1 MWKPVRRMACPAS
14 GAVAAI
20 GLLLVLS
27 PLSAQAAAA
36 AVVNVP
42 CNAAT
47 LATAISGAASGE
59 TLSLTPHCQYQI
71 KAALP
76 VVGQDL
82 AIAGHWATLRRS
94 HAPGT
99 PAFAILS
106 VDAGTLAVSDL
117 NFSNGNG
124 AISATEN
131 GSITVQGGTFS
142 GNNAADGGAISSYT
156 GLGNLTVTDATF
168 TGNTATYAGGA
179 IYTNEAAGNTTVT
192 GSTFTKNKAGNIGG
206 AIYNFFDMVVSDS
219 RFNAN
224 QATSGGAIFNNALGG
239 DSLTGVTMYDNSA
252 TQDGGGIATA
262 NTDLILAN
270 SRIVGN
276 HAGNEGGGIYQNGS
290 EGQIG
295 LELTSTTLQGNT
307 GATGGGIYNA
317 SAVDDLT
324 GGLVEGNQATTD
336 GGGIYNEGT
345 YPAYGTVDLGT
356 STVSGNKAGHD
367 GGGVYNDG
375 YFGLVTATGST
386 ITRNTAT
393 VTGGGIYE
401 AQSAG
406 TVTLTSSPV
415 QHNKPDN
422 CSPPGSVT
430 ACTG

>member
-1 MWKPVRRMACPAS
+1 MACPAS
-14 GAVAAI
+14 GAAAAI

-27 PLSAQAAAA
+27 PLSAQAASA

-59 TLSLTPHCQYQI
+59 TLSLTPYCQYQI

-142 GNNAADGGAISSYT
+142 GNSAANGGAISSYT
-156 GLGNLTVTDATF
+156 GAGNLTVTDATF
-168 TGNTATYAGGA
+168 SGNSATYAGGA

-192 GSTFTKNKAGNIGG
+192 GSTFTKNKAGDIGG
-206 AIYNFFDMVVSDS
+206 AIYNFFDMEVSAS

-239 DSLTGVTMYDNSA
+239 DNLTGVTMYGNSA
-252 TQDGGGIATA
+252 TQDGGGIATFD
-262 NTDLILAN
+262 TDLLLAN
-270 SRIVGN
+270 SHIAGN
-276 HAGNEGGGIYQNGS
+276 HAGNEGGGIYQDES

-295 LELTSTTLQGNT
+295 LKLTSTTVQGNT
-307 GATGGGIYNA
+307 AGTGGGVYNA
-317 SAVDDLT
+317 DDVAALT
-324 GGLVEGNQATTD
+324 GSLVEGNQATTD
-336 GGGIYNEGT
+336 GGGIYNDGV
-345 YPAYGTVDLGT
+345 PLGFGTVNLGT
-356 STVSGNKAGHD
+356 TTVSGNKAGAD
-367 GGGVYNDG
+367 GGGVYNEG
-375 YFGLVTATGST
+375 GFGIVTATGST
-386 ITRNTAT
+386 ITRNTAA

-401 AQSAG
+401 APSAG